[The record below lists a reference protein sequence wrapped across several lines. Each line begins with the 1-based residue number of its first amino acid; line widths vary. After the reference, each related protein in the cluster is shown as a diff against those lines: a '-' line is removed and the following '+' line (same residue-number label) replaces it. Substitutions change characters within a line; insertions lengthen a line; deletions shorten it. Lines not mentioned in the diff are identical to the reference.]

1 VLFIDEAHMLDVESF
16 AFLSRAL
23 EEEFASIL
31 VLATNR
37 AITTVKDTDTKS
49 PHGIPIDMLDR
60 LLIARTKFPTRDEIM
75 KILEI
80 RAEVEDLKIS
90 SEALEM
96 LADIGEKYS
105 LRHASQ
111 LLLPA
116 KVVAEIMGDSTIEP
130 KHIERVRSIFV
141 DTRESVE
148 YLKNELSRD
157 PFLAEFLR

>member
-1 VLFIDEAHMLDVESF
+1 
-16 AFLSRAL
+16 
-23 EEEFASIL
+23 
-31 VLATNR
+31 
-37 AITTVKDTDTKS
+37 
-49 PHGIPIDMLDR
+49 
-60 LLIARTKFPTRDEIM
+60 
-75 KILEI
+75 
-80 RAEVEDLKIS
+80 
-90 SEALEM
+90 M

-157 PFLAEFLR
+157 SFLAEFLR